1 MMNFDSLFD
10 LMKAFPDEQ
19 ACVDHL
25 KAIRWAKGPTCP
37 HCGGDRIYTFTDN
50 QTFKCADC
58 RDRFSIKVGTI
69 FEGSKLPL
77 RKWFMAI
84 WLITNHPK
92 GIASTTLA
100 KDIKVTQKSA
110 WFVLHRLRH
119 AARTKSFNTTTKLRG
134 KVEVDETYVGGK
146 AINKHGRRS
155 GDGGG
160 PGSKTPVIGAVER
173 KGKVVARVLDAA
185 SQYELQSFIHEV
197 VSPQAELLSTD
208 AHPAYA
214 SLEGFPQHQVV
225 NHNKGEWRKGDA
237 HTNSI
242 ESVWALLKRQIIGIH
257 HWVSPKHLD
266 RYVGE
271 MTFRLNRRELT
282 VTERMNDLFAHIE
295 GRLTYKALI
304 A

>member
-10 LMKAFPDEQ
+10 LMEAFPDEQ

-25 KAIRWAKGPTCP
+25 KTIRWADEPSCP
-37 HCGGDRIYTFTDN
+37 HCGGMRIYTFADK

-58 RDRFSIKVGTI
+58 RARFSIKVGTI
-69 FEGSKLPL
+69 FEDSKLPL

-100 KDIKVTQKSA
+100 KDLKITQKTA

-119 AARTKSFNTTTKLRG
+119 AARTKSFNAPMTG
-134 KVEVDETYVGGK
+134 EIEIDETYVGGK
-146 AINKHGRRS
+146 AKNRHGRRS
-155 GDGGG
+155 GTGGG
-160 PGSKTPVIGAVER
+160 SRDKTPVVGAVER
-173 KGKVVARVLDAA
+173 KGKIVARVVPVA
-185 SQYELQSFIHEV
+185 SQFVLQEFVREV
-197 VSPQAELLSTD
+197 VSPKAKLLATD
-208 AHPAYA
+208 AHRAYTT
-214 SLEGFPQHQVV
+214 LEGYPQHRIV
-225 NHNKGEWRKGDA
+225 NHQKGEYRKGNA

-271 MTFRLNRRELT
+271 MTWRLNRRQLT
-282 VTERMNDLFAHIE
+282 VTERMNSLFSCIE

>member
-19 ACVDHL
+19 ACIDHL
-25 KAIRWAKGPTCP
+25 KAIRWAKGAFCP
-37 HCGGDRIYTFTDN
+37 HCGGDRIYTFSN
-50 QTFKCADC
+50 KVTFKCADC
-58 RDRFSIKVGTI
+58 RSRFSIKVGTI
-69 FEGSKLPL
+69 FEDSKLPL

-92 GIASTTLA
+92 GVASTTLA
-100 KDIKVTQKSA
+100 KDIKITQKSA

-119 AARTKSFNTTTKLRG
+119 AARTKSFNAPMKLRG
-134 KVEVDETYVGGK
+134 KVEVDETYIGGK
-146 AINKHGRRS
+146 AKNKHGRRS
-155 GDGGG
+155 GAGGG
-160 PGSKTPVIGAVER
+160 PGGKTAVVGAVER
-173 KGKVVARVLDAA
+173 KRNLVARVLDAA
-185 SQYELQSFIHEV
+185 SQPELQGFIHSV
-197 VSPQAELLSTD
+197 VSPKAELLVTD

-214 SLEGFPQHQVV
+214 TLEGYPQHQVV

-242 ESVWALLKRQIIGIH
+242 ESVWALLKRQIVGIH
-257 HWVSPKHLD
+257 HWVSPKHFD

-271 MTFRLNRRELT
+271 MSFRFNRRELT
-282 VTERMNDLFAHIE
+282 VTERMNALFGHVE